1 MTTAARARGDGIDTV
16 TLPVLTAEQIT
27 ALVSPADA
35 VDAIEAAVR
44 DADPAGDPARSV
56 VDVEHGALLLMPSS
70 NSAAVGVKLVT
81 VGQPGSS
88 PRVQGVYVL
97 FDAETLAPTAILDGA
112 ALTTLR
118 TPAVSIAAVK
128 PALLRRT
135 TAPRVFVFGV
145 GPQGTGHADM
155 LTAMFDVAD
164 LAYVVRKPRGGERT
178 YQAGSTEVE
187 ALLRAA
193 DVVVCATT
201 ARTPLFDSALL
212 ADGAVVIAVGA
223 HEPDARELD
232 SGLMARAQVV
242 VEDVA
247 TALRECGDV
256 VLAVEDG
263 SLDTDALVPLRDVVT
278 GAVPPAEDGPV
289 VFKGS
294 GMAWQD
300 LAVAARVY
308 AAFTG

>member
-1 MTTAARARGDGIDTV
+1 M
-16 TLPVLTAEQIT
+16 TLPVLTGAQIT
-27 ALVSPADA
+27 TLVSPADA
-35 VDAIEAAVR
+35 VDAIEAALR
-44 DADPAGDPARSV
+44 GADPAGDPARSV
-56 VDVEHGALLLMPSS
+56 VDVERGQLLLMPSTNPS
-70 NSAAVGVKLVT
+70 VFGVKLVT
-81 VGQPGSS
+81 VGQPGRS

-97 FDAETLAPTAILDGA
+97 FDAETLAPKAILDGA

-128 PALLRRT
+128 PTLLRRT
-135 TAPRVFVFGV
+135 TAPRVVVFGA
-145 GPQGTGHADM
+145 GPQGTGHADT
-155 LTAMFDVAD
+155 LAAVCDVAD
-164 LAYVVRKPRGGERT
+164 VAYVVREPRGRERT
-178 YQAGSTEVE
+178 YRAGSAQVE
-187 ALLRAA
+187 AVLRAA

-212 ADGAVVIAVGA
+212 SDDAIVIAVGA
-223 HEPDARELD
+223 HEPDAREVD
-232 SGLMARAQVV
+232 SALMAGAQVV

-256 VLAVEDG
+256 VLAIDDG
-263 SLDTDALVPLRDVVT
+263 SLDADALVPLRDVVT
-278 GAVPPAEDGPV
+278 GAVVPPDSGPV

-308 AAFTG
+308 AAFTA